1 MVSFAEIREFLYT
14 LLLVGG
20 LSVAGTLL
28 YAQMGGKLFIS
39 VDNPVVHHERMT
51 ASPIVLVANPVV
63 HIQVPEHNIFNY

>member
-20 LSVAGTLL
+20 LSVAGVFL
-28 YAQMGGKLFIS
+28 YVQMGDNLFVFTS
-39 VDNPVVHHERMT
+39 RPVAHHERMA